1 MRLVEGI
8 EGKGLP
14 VLPYF
19 LQNRFRV
26 PALCTARGKLGL
38 HLVENCLNF
47 FTHGLAQHV
56 GFALGESGQFL
67 RELHNLLLIDR
78 DSVGFLEKLL
88 HSRNVVGDGFGT
100 VLSANE
106 AWDVLHWAR
115 TVERVHGNQ
124 ISKDCGLEVLEVLLH
139 PKGFV
144 LKNTHRVAPLKELV
158 GCHVVERNGLNVN
171 FDSVALAHQLHAVL
185 DQGEGFE
192 SQEVHLKQSRRL
204 YRRVVKLGGPHRAFF
219 GRGHRYDL
227 ANVAWRYNYPAGMD
241 SQIPQRSLE
250 HLSLLEGCGL
260 EVIALGHFA
269 QGNRLVV
276 VFVAE
281 LIADGRVVR
290 IQKNLQRGVVG
301 HGLRQFVGVVVGK
314 IQGAACILYGG
325 FCRHGSVGDDLS
337 NLV

>member
-1 MRLVEGI
+1 M
-8 EGKGLP
+8 
-14 VLPYF
+14 
-19 LQNRFRV
+19 
-26 PALCTARGKLGL
+26 
-38 HLVENCLNF
+38 
-47 FTHGLAQHV
+47 
-56 GFALGESGQFL
+56 
-67 RELHNLLLIDR
+67 
-78 DSVGFLEKLL
+78 
-88 HSRNVVGDGFGT
+88 
-100 VLSANE
+100 
-106 AWDVLHWAR
+106 
-115 TVERVHGNQ
+115 
-124 ISKDCGLEVLEVLLH
+124 LLH

-171 FDSVALAHQLHAVL
+171 FDSVALAHKLHAVL
-185 DQGEGFE
+185 DQGKGFE
-192 SQEVHLKQSRRL
+192 SQEVHLEQSRRFN
-204 YRRVVKLGGPHRAFF
+204 RSVVKLGGPHRAFF

-250 HLSLLEGCGL
+250 HLSLLKGCGL

-301 HGLRQFVGVVVGK
+301 HGLRQFVGVVVRK
-314 IQGAACILYGG
+314 IQGAACVLYGG